1 MFRRQV
7 MLFIGFVFS
16 LGLISQNVSAQ
27 AVVFDCQKK
36 LDISGDPAAPEMIE
50 FGITIVESA
59 GKLVSTLKGAS
70 DPSPQATVFQDLTL
84 ADGLKVGG
92 VSSVLEVA
100 NLDPVQRA
108 AVQKVKV
115 YTTGNFD
122 DDAAGV
128 RAVDF
133 SDVNGLAAAKGMFFG
148 WAGPHICD

>member
-7 MLFIGFVFS
+7 MLYIGFVFS

-36 LDISGDPAAPEMIE
+36 LDISDDPAAPEIFD
-50 FGITIVESA
+50 FGITVVESA
-59 GKLVSTLKGAS
+59 GKLVSTLKGATNS
-70 DPSPQATVFQDLTL
+70 SPQATVFQDLSL

-92 VSSVLEVA
+92 VSDVLKVA
-100 NLDPVQRA
+100 GLDPVQRA
-108 AVQKVKV
+108 SIQKVKV

-128 RAVDF
+128 RAVEF
-133 SDVNGLAAAKGMFFG
+133 SDVNGLAVAKGMFFG